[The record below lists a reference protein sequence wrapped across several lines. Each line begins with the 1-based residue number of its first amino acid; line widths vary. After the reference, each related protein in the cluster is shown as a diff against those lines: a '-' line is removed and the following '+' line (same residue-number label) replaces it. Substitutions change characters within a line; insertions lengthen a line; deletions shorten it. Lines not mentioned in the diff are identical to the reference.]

1 MSKSNQDKKKIPGP
15 DVFSFLAL
23 PKKSRDSHQWG
34 EAKLERSMDRAAAL
48 ALLNDVLAAT
58 VKADGPDLNA
68 RQAAILLR
76 VALEPAPHTV
86 RGLAEAL
93 SLGKPAV
100 SRALD
105 ALGGYGL
112 AVRLPD
118 ETDRRSIT
126 VQATA
131 RGLAMLAGLAD
142 RVVAC
147 ERSWNAR
154 SFQKPNS
161 QPAQLGVKPTA
172 SGSPA
177 SAVGGSGLAAGS
189 AATGSSLGSGHSHA
203 A

>member
-1 MSKSNQDKKKIPGP
+1 M
-15 DVFSFLAL
+15 FSL
-23 PKKSRDSHQWG
+23 PHPKNRANLSDGAG
-34 EAKLERSMDRAAAL
+34 ETELSMDRAAAL
-48 ALLNDVLAAT
+48 ALLKDVLADT
-58 VKADGPDLNA
+58 VRADGPDLNA

-76 VALEPAPHTV
+76 VSLEPGPHTV

-118 ETDRRSIT
+118 EADKRSVI
-126 VQATA
+126 VQTTA
-131 RGLAMLAGLAD
+131 RGLAMLASLAD

-147 ERSWNAR
+147 ERQRNIAVH
-154 SFQKPNS
+154 KNV
-161 QPAQLGVKPTA
+161 AGPT
-172 SGSPA
+172 
-177 SAVGGSGLAAGS
+177 
-189 AATGSSLGSGHSHA
+189 SHA

>member
-1 MSKSNQDKKKIPGP
+1 M
-15 DVFSFLAL
+15 FSLLDWKNRANL
-23 PKKSRDSHQWG
+23 SDGAG
-34 EAKLERSMDRAAAL
+34 ETELSMDRAAAL
-48 ALLNDVLAAT
+48 ALLKDVLADT
-58 VKADGPDLNA
+58 VRADGPDLNA

-76 VALEPAPHTV
+76 VSLEPGPHTV

-118 ETDRRSIT
+118 ETDKRSVI
-126 VQATA
+126 VQTTA
-131 RGLAMLAGLAD
+131 RGLAMLASLAD

-147 ERSWNAR
+147 ERQRNMSVHKNMA
-154 SFQKPNS
+154 
-161 QPAQLGVKPTA
+161 GPT
-172 SGSPA
+172 
-177 SAVGGSGLAAGS
+177 
-189 AATGSSLGSGHSHA
+189 SHA

>member
-1 MSKSNQDKKKIPGP
+1 
-15 DVFSFLAL
+15 
-23 PKKSRDSHQWG
+23 
-34 EAKLERSMDRAAAL
+34 MDRAAAL

-147 ERSWNAR
+147 ERSRNGK
-154 SFQKPNS
+154 SFQKPNIQAA
-161 QPAQLGVKPTA
+161 QPGLKPTA

-177 SAVGGSGLAAGS
+177 AAAGERLS
-189 AATGSSLGSGHSHA
+189 SGATAAGQGSSLGGHSHA